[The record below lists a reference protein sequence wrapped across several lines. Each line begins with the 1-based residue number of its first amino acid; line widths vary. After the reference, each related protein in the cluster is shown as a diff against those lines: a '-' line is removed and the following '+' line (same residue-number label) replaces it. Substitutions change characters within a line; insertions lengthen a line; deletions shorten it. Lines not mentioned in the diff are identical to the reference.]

1 MVSISMRAVY
11 LVGLAGLFPAPFCES
26 FSAYKSPVL
35 VTNRK
40 NCPTTILQ
48 KIPKCTDSSLS
59 MAMLLLDDDGN
70 DEDSKLYLRREMLTH
85 VGAMASTLGLLTMDP
100 RNAAASVDVN
110 TVTNDASSP
119 GLVNAYPPITH
130 KVYMDVRI
138 SRSDGTFYVRD
149 DLPDTPENQVFQGK
163 LVLGLFGTLAPN
175 HVEQFLKYVSVSYNP
190 TEDDPLPSY
199 ARSSFNRLDQSNGLL
214 AGGVIPSLEIT
225 EIGGSSALRY
235 GSRILPARLWYD
247 KIDKDKRVS
256 HSMGKGLLT
265 HRTLDLSPSF
275 GITTRAAGEELDSTH
290 VVFGRLL
297 PDGDSQRFLRV
308 CENIPTYSVD
318 RPGPTDSPINSTVDD
333 LASQVFATQR
343 DFFRGA
349 AKTFGDS
356 RVSKVY
362 EGKLLRRVEVTQI
375 GLL

>member
-1 MVSISMRAVY
+1 
-11 LVGLAGLFPAPFCES
+11 
-26 FSAYKSPVL
+26 
-35 VTNRK
+35 
-40 NCPTTILQ
+40 
-48 KIPKCTDSSLS
+48 
-59 MAMLLLDDDGN
+59 MAMRLLDDDRN
-70 DEDSKLYLRREMLTH
+70 VEDSKLSLRRKMLTN
-85 VGAMASTLGLLTMDP
+85 VGAMAATLGLLTMDP
-100 RNAAASVDVN
+100 RNAAASVDVS
-110 TVTNDASSP
+110 TVTSSSSASAS
-119 GLVNAYPPITH
+119 GLVYAYPPITH

-138 SRSDGTFYVRD
+138 SRADGSFYVRD
-149 DLPDTPENQVFQGK
+149 DLPDDTPENQVFQGK

-190 TEDDPLPSY
+190 TEDDPLPTY
-199 ARSSFNRLDQSNGLL
+199 ARSSFVTLDQSNGMLKTSTLKYFDTVPSIILDVLLHCLSLCTQHTLFILSFSLGLL
-214 AGGVIPSLEIT
+214 AGGMIPSLEIT

-235 GSRILPARLWYD
+235 GSRILPAPIWYD

-297 PDGDSQRFLRV
+297 PDDGDSQRFLQV
-308 CENIPTYSVD
+308 CQDIRTYSEN
-318 RPGPTDSPINSTVDD
+318 RPGPTDAPINSPVDD
-333 LASQVFATQR
+333 LASQVFSAQR

-349 AKTFGDS
+349 AKTFGDT
-356 RVSKVY
+356 RISKVY